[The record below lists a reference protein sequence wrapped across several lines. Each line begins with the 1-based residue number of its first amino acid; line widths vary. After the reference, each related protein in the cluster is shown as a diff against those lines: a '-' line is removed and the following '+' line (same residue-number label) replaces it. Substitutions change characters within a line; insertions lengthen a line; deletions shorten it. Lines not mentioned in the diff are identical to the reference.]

1 MSVWKLLITV
11 VVLGAVALFAFDALS
26 VLNAHRDVRDVASAS
41 ASAAAGT
48 ISTSSQPTLD
58 GVKAPSAATAAA
70 AKKAADKQATAHGD
84 VVTYYNYDPVTTHVN
99 VTVSGNAKSFV
110 LHYFDRNLTNN
121 IKASAVA
128 QPG

>member
-11 VVLGAVALFAFDALS
+11 VVLGAVALFAFDAIS
-26 VLNAHRDVRDVASAS
+26 VLNAHRDVSDVASAS
-41 ASAAAGT
+41 AGAAAST
-48 ISTSSQPTLD
+48 ISTSSHPGTN
-58 GVKAPSAATAAA
+58 GAKAPTAAA
-70 AKKAADKQATAHGD
+70 EAAAEKAAANLAKGHGD
-84 VVTYYNYDPVTTHVN
+84 VVIYYNYDPVATRVK

>member
-41 ASAAAGT
+41 AGAAAVAISNENKPLAKGTKPVSPASAAE
-48 ISTSSQPTLD
+48 
-58 GVKAPSAATAAA
+58 ATAR
-70 AKKAADKQATAHGD
+70 AHGD